1 MGVSQ
6 SHSPGGGGRA
16 GRCGP
21 GSVED
26 PGVAERKRWARC
38 GRPPGR
44 PWGMSH
50 VHSPDLIGNAREQWV
65 NPTGGLLASVESP
78 HPFRSCY
85 SGTYLNKRKD
95 VTHPEIRRRGGHTLH
110 SHQR

>member
-1 MGVSQ
+1 MILPFATMCMELAGSMLNEISQMERDKYCMVSL
-6 SHSPGGGGRA
+6 
-16 GRCGP
+16 RCGIW
-21 GSVED
+21 GKRGKLIETEKKSV
-26 PGVAERKRWARC
+26 
-38 GRPPGR
+38 
-44 PWGMSH
+44 
-50 VHSPDLIGNAREQWV
+50 GNAREQWV